1 MKLREVLLICVA
13 VVSLLS
19 SCAAR
24 ADCRSVVTEDDAI
37 RVLTKT
43 DPNRIVDS
51 DKPCVSASINLFI
64 GLSSVRNIPLLISY
78 LSYHREE
85 EPGEKEGFLLHPPI
99 EGNEYPAVVALS
111 RGTDETRVPLL
122 VIIESDGTL
131 QLERNNAAHAIL
143 LSFLKNSDF
152 NGGIQYLRTAE
163 ATIGPSG
170 KRNLESALKYL
181 QTVPACIRFKQE
193 CSNAFR

>member
-1 MKLREVLLICVA
+1 MQLREFLLR
-13 VVSLLS
+13 
-19 SCAAR
+19 CAAVICLLVSPTAR
-24 ADCRSVVTEDDAI
+24 GDCRSVVTEDDAI

-99 EGNEYPAVVALS
+99 EGNEYPAVIALS

-122 VIIESDGTL
+122 VIIESDSTL

-143 LSFLKNSDF
+143 LSFIKNSDF

>member
-24 ADCRSVVTEDDAI
+24 ADCPSVVTEDDAI
-37 RVLTKT
+37 RVLIKT
-43 DPNRIVDS
+43 DQNRIVDS

-85 EPGEKEGFLLHPPI
+85 ELGEKEGFLLHPPL